1 MSSQRYA
8 LHAEERKQ
16 QHRLML
22 QRFEHNRKEAP
33 PPPPPTRLER
43 ALEKERTMVLPP
55 KQRTK
60 CVLHSDNGVAI
71 ATLCSAVW
79 PSLRIS
85 PAYAHVLHTRDLDRV
100 MKMKPVEAACNP
112 SMRTYS
118 SFAQAAKKV
127 RVRLGLFVCRD
138 TTRSHTHV
146 TTSQRRHRSS
156 VHLLGLTCDSA
167 VNGVCTE
174 TQAQESCEPAPGQEG
189 A

>member
-1 MSSQRYA
+1 MGTQRLA
-8 LHAEERKQ
+8 LHAEERRQ

-55 KQRTK
+55 HQRTK
-60 CVLHSDNGVAI
+60 CVGVVAMH
-71 ATLCSAVW
+71 AGTAFVPGLTC
-79 PSLRIS
+79 RRRM
-85 PAYAHVLHTRDLDRV
+85 VLLSDRV

-127 RVRLGLFVCRD
+127 RLVCVCVCVCVCIAADRVPTCAAIPNYAHGHANNVTFV
-138 TTRSHTHV
+138 V
-146 TTSQRRHRSS
+146 A
-156 VHLLGLTCDSA
+156 LTL
-167 VNGVCTE
+167 
-174 TQAQESCEPAPGQEG
+174 Q
-189 A
+189 